1 MRVWNFQKWGVT
13 QNGEVVFEMGG
24 GESLN
29 PSANYGLKV
38 CPTSLRHCE
47 LKGKI
52 VKAIYFILLQL

>member
-1 MRVWNFQKWGVT
+1 MGVT
-13 QNGEVVFEMGG
+13 QNGEVVFEMGGG